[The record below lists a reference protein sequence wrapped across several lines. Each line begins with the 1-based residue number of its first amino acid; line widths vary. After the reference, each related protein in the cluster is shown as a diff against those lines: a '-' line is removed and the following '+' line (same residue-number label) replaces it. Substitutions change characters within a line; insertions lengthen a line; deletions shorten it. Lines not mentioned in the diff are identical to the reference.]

1 MLMQREEGRYV
12 MARTTMLVLLVLSA
26 VWAASVA
33 GFADGPSAEEVLSKA
48 RAAWQ
53 GDSFHALVDLDVTQG
68 VQTSSYRMEVWTK
81 GGNDALLRIL
91 APEDQAGSGYLMT
104 EDEIWYYAPDVGTAV
119 KLPSIALA
127 DSVFGAGPAL
137 DDLFRSTLSQD
148 YSATMQTTSSGYVLT
163 LTPRPDAAV
172 VYGHLEID
180 VRDDFVLSRVVYY
193 DQRDQILRTATFTD
207 DVALADRTL
216 PTTVTVVEANGD
228 TTVERLIDPEF
239 GVEIDASLFTVQSLE
254 NP

>member
-1 MLMQREEGRYV
+1 MTRGAAL
-12 MARTTMLVLLVLSA
+12 TLIVLAA
-26 VWAASVA
+26 VWIAGVA
-33 GFADGPSAEEVLSKA
+33 VLADGPTADEVLAEA

-53 GDSFHALVDLDVTQG
+53 GDSFHGLVELEVTQG
-68 VQTSSYRMEVWTK
+68 TQTSSYRMEVWTK
-81 GGNDALLRIL
+81 GEDDALLRIL

-104 EDEIWYYAPDVGTAV
+104 GGEIWYYSPTVGTAV

-148 YSATMQTTSSGYVLT
+148 YTATMTTRPSGYVLT
-163 LTPRPDAAV
+163 LVPRPDAAV

-180 VRDDFVLSRVVYY
+180 VRADFVLEKVVYY
-193 DQRDQILRTATFTD
+193 DQRDAILRTATFSD
-207 DVALADRTL
+207 DVTLADRTI
-216 PTTVTVVEANGD
+216 PTTITVVESNGD

-239 GVEIDASLFTVQSLE
+239 GVALDASLFTVETLE